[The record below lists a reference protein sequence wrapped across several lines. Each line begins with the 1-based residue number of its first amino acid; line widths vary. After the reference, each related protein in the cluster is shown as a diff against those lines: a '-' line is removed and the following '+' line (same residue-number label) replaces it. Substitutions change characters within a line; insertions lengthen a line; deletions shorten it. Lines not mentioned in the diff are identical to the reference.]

1 MFMAVYVL
9 ITITSLLLR
18 LLIYKFLPTSE
29 VDLGATTSKT
39 ERLVINS
46 EFKREAVLDDCD
58 VYDQGSIFNEIFRD
72 IKKTFFRYGNILCS
86 DRNLPWMNF

>member
-1 MFMAVYVL
+1 M
-9 ITITSLLLR
+9 
-18 LLIYKFLPTSE
+18 
-29 VDLGATTSKT
+29 DLGATTSKI

-72 IKKTFFRYGNILCS
+72 IKKTFFRYGNIFCS

>member
-29 VDLGATTSKT
+29 VDLGATTSKI
-39 ERLVINS
+39 ERLVMNS

-72 IKKTFFRYGNILCS
+72 IKKTFFR
-86 DRNLPWMNF
+86 

>member
-29 VDLGATTSKT
+29 VDLGATTSKI

-72 IKKTFFRYGNILCS
+72 IKKTFFRYGNIFCS

>member
-29 VDLGATTSKT
+29 VDLGATTSKI
-39 ERLVINS
+39 ERLVMNS
-46 EFKREAVLDDCD
+46 EFKKEAVLDDCD

-72 IKKTFFRYGNILCS
+72 IKKTFFR
-86 DRNLPWMNF
+86 